1 MINYTLYFKFDIKY
15 FVSIKN
21 EKKSYIINDSIIS
34 KKGSSENVILKTLKN
49 TVSGNSII
57 PILFSDYIRKHK
69 KEINNAYYKKYNRFE
84 NLSSS
89 DINLNSLIVY
99 FENKKVFLISN
110 HSQVYEVQFVLQI
123 DD

>member
-1 MINYTLYFKFDIKY
+1 M
-15 FVSIKN
+15 SIKN